1 MKHFSIA
8 AKAAVFLAL
17 AGVYGCSGVVSE
29 DFAGPEE
36 VFRSGVTHGKRLDPL
51 QEISARQGNES
62 DTKTVLQ
69 DPDSP
74 AILWTEGDA
83 IKVFYRDRAV
93 PFEAATIRGTSAT
106 FQGDL
111 GIEPDGNDYVWALY
125 PYQDNASYDGNRVT
139 ATLPSVQE
147 ATPGSFPEEVFLTL
161 ARSKSLSMDFYN
173 ICSGVKFSL
182 NRDDVISVTFSGNNG
197 EPLAGAFEVG
207 MDDAGKPVIVS
218 VEQDAPTSVTLSTP
232 DGSCLKSHT
241 WYYLVTLPTK
251 LEKGFTLTL
260 NGATKAGGDPSFT
273 ANVISSA
280 NFSLNRN
287 HFRKASLIDNRAD
300 IPTLSLDIENA
311 KARYY
316 LDHVDYSDDQGNLT
330 TDITGGYTRSDF
342 SKWTSQA
349 SLPSG
354 MKGYW
359 PNPVT
364 FTWNPGKE
372 RTLKISATGDYSDGA
387 TKTYSVSSTAAAT
400 QVYNLIPCQTYAYQV
415 LASDGSLLFESTFSP
430 VGPLRMINA
439 GSALKNMRDL
449 GGWVGEGGKTMAYGR
464 LYRGTQVQNGGT
476 SSALSLFDELNITV
490 DLDLRGNGGGSGS
503 NDFNFREV
511 SENDVASASGNL
523 YENIQV
529 YQFMYASGQQPGY
542 TQELYQQALHHVI
555 TWLKEDR
562 NIYFHCIGGAD
573 RTGTLAFLIEALL
586 GVSENDMSKEYELTS
601 FNDERLRNNSNR
613 PFKQLVF
620 YLKTKPGETLQEKVT
635 NWAMTPVDGSSIT
648 PLTDEEIQ
656 TLKSIMLK

>member
-8 AKAAVFLAL
+8 AKAAFLLAL
-17 AGVYGCSGVVSE
+17 AGVFGCSGFVSE

-51 QEISARQGNES
+51 QEISVRQGNES

-74 AILWTEGDA
+74 AILWTAGDA
-83 IKVFYRDRAV
+83 IKVFYRDYAV
-93 PFEAATIRGTSAT
+93 PFEAATINGTSAT
-106 FQGDL
+106 FQGHL
-111 GIEPDGNDYVWALY
+111 GIEPDGSDYVWALY
-125 PYQDNASYDGNRVT
+125 PYQENASYNGNTVT

-147 ATPGSFPEEVFLTL
+147 ATPGSFPEDVFLTL
-161 ARSKSLSMDFYN
+161 ARSKTLSMDFYN

-182 NRDDVISVTFSGNNG
+182 NRDDVTSVTFSGNNG

-232 DGSCLKSHT
+232 DGSCLKPDT
-241 WYYLVTLPTK
+241 WYYLVTLPAT

-260 NGATKAGGDPSFT
+260 NGVTKAGDPFT

-300 IPTLSLDIENA
+300 VPTLSLDIENA

-316 LDHVDYSDDQGNLT
+316 LDHVDYSDDQGDLT
-330 TDITGGYTRSDF
+330 DNITGGYTRSDF
-342 SKWTSQA
+342 SYWTSQA

-354 MKGYW
+354 MQGYW

-364 FTWNPGKE
+364 FTWASAKQ
-372 RTLKISATGDYSDGA
+372 RTLIVAAQADFSDATS
-387 TKTYSVSSTAAAT
+387 YSVSSSAT
-400 QVYNLIPCQTYAYQV
+400 KTEIFNLVPGKTYYYQV
-415 LASDGSLLFESTFSP
+415 LSADGTVLYTSTFSP
-430 VGPLRMINA
+430 VGPERMIKA
-439 GSALKNMRDL
+439 SSDPKNFRDL
-449 GGWVGEGGKTMAYGR
+449 GGWVGEGGKTMVYER
-464 LYRGTQVQNGGT
+464 LYRGTEI
-476 SSALSLFDELNITV
+476 SSRNASAARALFQDLDITV
-490 DLDLRGNGGGSGS
+490 DLDLRGNGSGTAS
-503 NDFNFREV
+503 
-511 SENDVASASGNL
+511 DVLGFGNNYL
-523 YENIQV
+523 NLKV
-529 YQFMYASGQQPGY
+529 YQFMYRSGQSDGY
-542 TQELYQQALHHVI
+542 TQELYQDALRAVI
-555 TWLKEDR
+555 GWLDEGR

-573 RTGTLAFLIEALL
+573 RTGTLAFLIQALL

-601 FNDERLRNNSNR
+601 LYSERLRDDTSQR
-613 PFKQLVF
+613 PFRQLVF
-620 YLKTKPGETLQEKVT
+620 YLKTFTGDTLQEKVT
-635 NWAMTPVDGSSIT
+635 NWAMTKHSSSST
-648 PLTDEEIQ
+648 PLTEDEIA
-656 TLKSIMLK
+656 TLKRIMLE